1 MNICILL
8 DAFDHI
14 SGISTTYWS
23 QLHLAREAGVHLT
36 VIAPTAHGSPP
47 SRELVNGSTLARVGS
62 RVSIHMPVDTSI
74 RLDLPDREQFRHA
87 IEDSEPDMLH
97 IATPGPV
104 GMLGK
109 RLAKDFGVPLVGYF
123 HTDYLSMQTPQVLK
137 VMYPNPVLRHGAS
150 AVMQTFNRI
159 SEKIAYEPC
168 DVVCC
173 EAEKIAAGIR
183 ARSLNTNPILVPATL
198 RHDFDPSLADRD
210 AFVKRF
216 ALSAHRPHVLYV
228 GRFAPDKNI
237 QLLAE
242 LAQRLPHVQFIAVG
256 GGFLQKL
263 LEDLPNVT
271 LTGWLKGADLWSAY
285 AAADL
290 FIMPSWN
297 ETFGLVSLEA
307 MAMGIPVFT
316 ADTAGSAPEVLA
328 AGAGMQFSLDD
339 VTMIA
344 RQLDALL
351 HDSDRLAAMRGSAHD
366 WAAENSPLARY
377 QRFVTLAYQ
386 PLMGKVHAA

>member
-1 MNICILL
+1 
-8 DAFDHI
+8 
-14 SGISTTYWS
+14 
-23 QLHLAREAGVHLT
+23 
-36 VIAPTAHGSPP
+36 
-47 SRELVNGSTLARVGS
+47 
-62 RVSIHMPVDTSI
+62 MPVDTSI
-74 RLDLPDREQFRHA
+74 RLDLPDRDQFRRA
-87 IEDSEPDMLH
+87 IEDSKPDVLH

-123 HTDYLSMQTPQVLK
+123 HTDYLSMQTPQVLE
-137 VMYPNPVLRHGAS
+137 VMYPNPVLRYGAS

-159 SEKIAYEPC
+159 SEKIVYEPC

-173 EAEKIAAGIR
+173 EAEKIADGIR
-183 ARSLNTNPILVPATL
+183 ARSLNHNPILVPATL
-198 RHDFDPSLADRD
+198 RHDFDPALADAK
-210 AFVKRF
+210 AFMERF
-216 ALSAHRPHVLYV
+216 ALPANRPRVLYV

-242 LAQRLPHVQFIAVG
+242 LAHRLPDTQFIAVG

-263 LEDLPNVT
+263 LEDLPNIT

-307 MAMGIPVFT
+307 MTMGVPVFT
-316 ADTAGSAPEVLA
+316 ADTAGSAPEVIA
-328 AGAGMQFSLDD
+328 AGAGMKFALED
-339 VTMIA
+339 VDTVA
-344 RQLDALL
+344 RDL
-351 HDSDRLAAMRGSAHD
+351 HHLICDSDRLALMRANAHQ
-366 WAAENSPLARY
+366 WALENSPLARY
-377 QRFVTLAYQ
+377 QRFVELAYQ